1 MKKTEGNGEEVQ
13 LEVSELEAR
22 QTAKSNQKHFFPI
35 VTLGG
40 SAGSF
45 HSFEKFL
52 THTPIDTGFAFVIVM
67 HLDPRKNME
76 VAGMLQSYTS
86 MSIVEAEDG
95 TEVRPNHVYVIPPDK
110 DMGIHNGNLLL
121 FKASRKRGAHMSI
134 DFFLQTLAED
144 QWNYAVAIIFSGM
157 GADGETGVRMIKEK
171 LGMAMV
177 QDPETAEFKSMPEAS
192 IKSGMVDYI
201 LPPEDMPAKLI
212 QYLNH
217 PVMREPVFEDSVNE
231 RNNQSQLQKILMLL
245 RSHTGHDF
253 TLYKKNTITRR
264 IERRIAFH
272 QLPDYL
278 HYVNYM
284 REHPHEIEVL
294 FKELLIGVTKFF
306 RDSQAFDILKDAL
319 YAKLVK
325 KSEEESIRIWIAG
338 CSTGEEAYTLAI
350 LLTEYLSVLKIKRLP
365 KVQIFATDLDPHA
378 IEHARAGFYFS
389 NIISELSPDRL
400 ERFFIKKSNGY
411 VVKKEVREMIVFA
424 QHNLIKDAPFT
435 KLDLLCCR
443 NVMIYL
449 TADLQRK
456 LLPVFHYSLN
466 SKGLLFLGPAESVGI
481 YTEAFNVIDSKWK
494 LYERKDGIS
503 SLSKM
508 VDFPFNISSQ
518 PKSERDIVDKPA
530 PKGII
535 TETFHKILL
544 EKHTPASLLVNDK
557 GEILYIN
564 GKMDMFLQF
573 HTGEAVMNI
582 HKMAKEEIKYALGNA
597 IYQASLQKN
606 TVNVSDIKL
615 SVNDQPNVID
625 FSVTYIDD
633 LNLQGCLVIVFKDKG
648 KTKRRLANK
657 SDQKQ
662 LQNGEVEELEKELIY
677 TKQQLHTT
685 IEQMETSLEELKSTN
700 EELQSTNEELQST
713 NEEALTT
720 KEEMQSLNEELMTI
734 NLQYQNKA
742 EELTRLNND
751 MKNLLDNT
759 EIGTIFLDNQLNI
772 LRFTPQVTR
781 LFNVIP
787 NDVGRSITHI
797 VSNFDYPAIEHV
809 IVSVIEKLS
818 GKELEVKTKQNDWYN
833 LRIMPYRTMDNF
845 ISGAVLTFTKITP
858 LKALEKRLS
867 FLMSFMHDS
876 VEAFEDPALILDQD
890 RKVLAVNDKFLKFF
904 NLRDF
909 EIKEQFLLEVVHNKW
924 NTDKLDS
931 IIADEAVDSEIY
943 LQHDFPGVG
952 NKKMIVAVERKID
965 IKKEET
971 GSIII
976 SFKEKESG

>member
-1 MKKTEGNGEEVQ
+1 MKNTRDGVQ
-13 LEVSELEAR
+13 ETSELAVEI
-22 QTAKSNQKHFFPI
+22 TEKSKQKGFFPI

-52 THTPIDTGFAFVIVM
+52 THTPPDTGFAYVIIM

-76 VAGMLQSYTS
+76 ISGMLQAYTS
-86 MSIVEAEDG
+86 MPVLEAEDG
-95 TEVRPNHVYVIPPDK
+95 TKIVPNHVYVIPPAK

-121 FKASRKRGAHMSI
+121 FKASRTKGAHMSI
-134 DFFLQTLAED
+134 DYFLQSLAED

-171 LGMAMV
+171 LGMVMV
-177 QDPETAEFKSMPEAS
+177 QDPTTAEYQSMPEAS
-192 IKSGMVDYI
+192 IKSGLVDYI
-201 LPPEDMPAKLI
+201 LAPEEMPAKLI

-217 PVMREPVFEDSVNE
+217 PALHEPIMGDLVNE
-231 RNNQSQLQKILMLL
+231 RNSQSHLQKILMLL

-284 REHPHEIEVL
+284 REHPLEIETL

-306 RDSQAFDILKDAL
+306 RDSQAFQILKDAL
-319 YAKLVK
+319 YSRLTK
-325 KSEEESIRIWIAG
+325 KTEEESIRIWIAG
-338 CSTGEEAYTLAI
+338 CSTGEEAYSLAI
-350 LLTEYLSVLKIKRLP
+350 LVIEYLTVLKIKRLP
-365 KVQIFATDLDPHA
+365 KVQIFATDLDPRA
-378 IEHARAGFYFS
+378 IDHARAGFYFS
-389 NIISELSPDRL
+389 NIISELSPERL
-400 ERFFIKKSNGY
+400 ERFFVKKSNGY

-424 QHNLIKDAPFT
+424 QHNIIKDAPFT

-449 TADLQRK
+449 TTDLQKK

-466 SKGLLFLGPAESVGI
+466 NNGLLFLGPAESVGI
-481 YTEAFNVIDSKWK
+481 YSDAFNVIDSKWK
-494 LYERKDGIS
+494 LYERKEGVS
-503 SLSKM
+503 ALSKM
-508 VDFPFNISSQ
+508 VDFPFNISSHNN
-518 PKSERDIVDKPA
+518 KMERDSSDKPI
-530 PKGII
+530 KGAI
-535 TETFHKILL
+535 TEAFQKILL
-544 EKHTPASLLVNDK
+544 EQYTPASLLVNDK

-564 GKMDMFLQF
+564 GKMDKYLQF
-573 HTGEAVMNI
+573 HSGEAVMNI
-582 HKMAKEEIKYALGNA
+582 HKMAREEIKYALGNA
-597 IYQASLQKN
+597 IYQAQIQKD
-606 TVNVSDIKL
+606 TVVATDLKISVSGFAHMM
-615 SVNDQPNVID
+615 D
-625 FSVTYIDD
+625 FSVEYINDMQ
-633 LNLQGCLVIVFKDKG
+633 LHGCLIIAFTDKG
-648 KTKRRLANK
+648 KVKKRLSAKTNTKFTQ
-657 SDQKQ
+657 SS
-662 LQNGEVEELEKELIY
+662 EVDELEKELIY

-759 EIGTIFLDNQLNI
+759 EIGTIFLDNHLNI

-787 NDVGRSITHI
+787 TDVGRSITHI
-797 VSNFDYPAIEHV
+797 VSNFDYPSIEHV
-809 IVSVIEKLS
+809 IVEVIEKLN
-818 GKELEVKTKQNDWYN
+818 GRELEVRTKQHDWYN

-858 LKALEKRLS
+858 LKAMEIRLS
-867 FLMSFMHDS
+867 TLM
-876 VEAFEDPALILDQD
+876 AFVQSRVNQYEFPALILDHEK
-890 RKVLAVNDKFLKFF
+890 KVLAANSAFLKTFG
-904 NLRDF
+904 LRDF
-909 EIKEQFLLEVVHNKW
+909 EIKEQFLMEVVHNKW
-924 NTDKLDS
+924 NTNKLDL
-931 IIADEAVDSEIY
+931 IMQDGALDGEIY
-943 LQHDFPGVG
+943 LQHDFPGMG
-952 NKKMIVAVERKID
+952 NRKMVVTLE
-965 IKKEET
+965 
-971 GSIII
+971 SIFDESSQRVVCII
-976 SFKEKESG
+976 MTFKEKSNG

>member
-1 MKKTEGNGEEVQ
+1 MKNTRDGVQ
-13 LEVSELEAR
+13 ETSELAVEI
-22 QTAKSNQKHFFPI
+22 TEKSKQKGFFPI

-52 THTPIDTGFAFVIVM
+52 THTPPDTGFAYVIIM

-76 VAGMLQSYTS
+76 ISGMLQAYTS
-86 MSIVEAEDG
+86 MPVLEAEDG
-95 TEVRPNHVYVIPPDK
+95 TKIVPNHVYVIPPAK

-121 FKASRKRGAHMSI
+121 FKASRTKGAHMSI
-134 DFFLQTLAED
+134 DYFLQSLAED

-171 LGMAMV
+171 LGMVMV
-177 QDPETAEFKSMPEAS
+177 QDPTTAEYQSMPEAS
-192 IKSGMVDYI
+192 IKSGLVDYI
-201 LPPEDMPAKLI
+201 LAPEEMPAKLI

-217 PVMREPVFEDSVNE
+217 PALHEPIMGDLVNE
-231 RNNQSQLQKILMLL
+231 RNSQSHLQKILMLL

-284 REHPHEIEVL
+284 REHPLEIETL

-306 RDSQAFDILKDAL
+306 RDSQAFQILKDAL
-319 YAKLVK
+319 YSRLTK
-325 KSEEESIRIWIAG
+325 KTEEESIRIWIAG
-338 CSTGEEAYTLAI
+338 CSTGEEAYSLAI
-350 LLTEYLSVLKIKRLP
+350 LVIEYLTVLKIKRLP
-365 KVQIFATDLDPHA
+365 KVQIFATDLDPRA
-378 IEHARAGFYFS
+378 IDHARAGFYFS
-389 NIISELSPDRL
+389 NIISELSPERL
-400 ERFFIKKSNGY
+400 ERFFVKKSNGY

-424 QHNLIKDAPFT
+424 QHNIIKDAPFT

-449 TADLQRK
+449 TTDLQKK

-466 SKGLLFLGPAESVGI
+466 NNGLLFLGPAESVGI
-481 YTEAFNVIDSKWK
+481 YSDAFNVVDSKWK
-494 LYERKDGIS
+494 LYERKEGVS
-503 SLSKM
+503 ALSKM
-508 VDFPFNISSQ
+508 VDFPFNISSHNN
-518 PKSERDIVDKPA
+518 KMERDSSDKPI
-530 PKGII
+530 KGAI
-535 TETFHKILL
+535 TEAFQKILL
-544 EKHTPASLLVNDK
+544 EQYTPASLLVNDK

-564 GKMDMFLQF
+564 GKMDKYLQF
-573 HTGEAVMNI
+573 HSGEAVMNI
-582 HKMAKEEIKYALGNA
+582 HKMAREEIKYALGNA
-597 IYQASLQKN
+597 IYQAQIQKD
-606 TVNVSDIKL
+606 TVVATDLKISVSGFAHMM
-615 SVNDQPNVID
+615 D
-625 FSVTYIDD
+625 FSVEYINDMQ
-633 LNLQGCLVIVFKDKG
+633 LHGCLIIAFTDKG
-648 KTKRRLANK
+648 KVKKRHSAKTNTKFTQ
-657 SDQKQ
+657 SS
-662 LQNGEVEELEKELIY
+662 EVDELEKELIY

-759 EIGTIFLDNQLNI
+759 EIGTIFLDNHLNI

-787 NDVGRSITHI
+787 TDVGRSITHI
-797 VSNFDYPAIEHV
+797 VSNFDYPSIEHV
-809 IVSVIEKLS
+809 IVEVIEKLN
-818 GKELEVKTKQNDWYN
+818 GRELEVRTKQHDWYN

-858 LKALEKRLS
+858 LKAMEIRLS
-867 FLMSFMHDS
+867 TLM
-876 VEAFEDPALILDQD
+876 AFVQSRVNQYEFPALILDHEK
-890 RKVLAVNDKFLKFF
+890 KVLAANSAFLKTFG
-904 NLRDF
+904 LRDF
-909 EIKEQFLLEVVHNKW
+909 EIKEQFLMEVVHNKW
-924 NTDKLDS
+924 NTNKLDL
-931 IIADEAVDSEIY
+931 IMQDGALDGEIY
-943 LQHDFPGVG
+943 LQHDFPGMG
-952 NKKMIVAVERKID
+952 NRKMVVTLE
-965 IKKEET
+965 
-971 GSIII
+971 SIFDESSQRVVCII
-976 SFKEKESG
+976 MTFKEKSNG